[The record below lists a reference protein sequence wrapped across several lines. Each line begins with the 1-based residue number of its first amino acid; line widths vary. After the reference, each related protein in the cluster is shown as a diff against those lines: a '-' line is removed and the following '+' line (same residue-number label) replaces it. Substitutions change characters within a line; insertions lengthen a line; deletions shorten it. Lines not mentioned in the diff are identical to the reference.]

1 MKISTCPS
9 CKGTK
14 KDTNGCG
21 MRIACVECNGTGIVD
36 EDIDKEPTKEIIA
49 SPINKPRRG
58 RPARKQVS

>member
-21 MRIACVECNGTGIVD
+21 MRINCLECNGTGVVND
-36 EDIDKEPTKEIIA
+36 DIDPVKEMIV
-49 SPINKPRRG
+49 SPSNKPRRG
-58 RPARKQVS
+58 RPARLPIQ